1 MKFSL
6 PNNAAPRTPLASPY
20 NGFRK
25 IVFKFGSLINL
36 EVICLISSKK
46 SISFET
52 PPPKTIAS
60 GSIVVIIITKALANF
75 TL

>member
-25 IVFKFGSLINL
+25 IVFKFGSLIKL
-36 EVICLISSKK
+36 EVILD
-46 SISFET
+46 
-52 PPPKTIAS
+52 
-60 GSIVVIIITKALANF
+60 
-75 TL
+75 